1 MSTAVI
7 RTESHLPAWQQEFK
21 GLHWQDMPGPTDE
34 DRKMNFFL
42 FRRGRYDPAMDVVEP
57 DAVELQET
65 EDEMQVDGTGW
76 RRLKHGRKFKRTRT
90 GKLVLRTKRSAAQGN
105 YHAQCRKLACQKA
118 WARRR
123 ELEAADEESQAHQ
136 EWHDRLK
143 GACAALTPHQC
154 YLIRKN
160 YSSGLYSA
168 VKRLLGLDVSR
179 GEVKKLKEETLIAI
193 GSMLETLPALEAEE
207 EAELAR
213 RQARKAGVRQ
223 RIQALLAGGAVHVLT
238 RLERLSGYN
247 YRYLQRLMAG
257 NETLVA
263 ETVLDTLEAAVA
275 KLEENPALVVPKP
288 ESGLKENATSTPKER
303 KAA

>member
-1 MSTAVI
+1 MITTLI
-7 RTESHLPAWQQEFK
+7 NTESELPAWQQEFK

-123 ELEAADEESQAHQ
+123 EKEQEEETQAHQ
-136 EWHDRLK
+136 EWSDRLK
-143 GACAALTPHQC
+143 EACAALTPSQC
-154 YLIRKN
+154 NLIRKRGGA
-160 YSSGLYSA
+160 GLYSA

-179 GEVKKLKEETLIAI
+179 GEVKRFEEKTLIAI
-193 GSMLETLPALEAEE
+193 GSMLDALPGWEGTAEAEI
-207 EAELAR
+207 AQR
-213 RQARKAGVRQ
+213 KARKEGVRQ